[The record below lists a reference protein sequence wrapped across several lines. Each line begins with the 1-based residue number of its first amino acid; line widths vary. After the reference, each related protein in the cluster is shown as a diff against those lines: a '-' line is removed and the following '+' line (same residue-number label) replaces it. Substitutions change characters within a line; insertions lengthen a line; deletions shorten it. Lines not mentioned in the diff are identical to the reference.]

1 MPDQISTPRDMNPA
15 RRVLIVEDEML
26 VAMLLEDML
35 RDLGH
40 VVVGIATR
48 VESALSLITS
58 TEPDLAILDI
68 NLAGEKSFPV
78 AEVLE
83 KKGIPFVF
91 ATGYGQQGLE
101 GNHVSRIVLA
111 KPFHARDLERAL
123 KTAIQPP
130 SIMQAPLVSR
140 LGEEGRS

>member
-1 MPDQISTPRDMNPA
+1 MPDQISTTRHMSPA

-35 RDLGH
+35 TDLGH
-40 VVVGIATR
+40 AVVGIATR
-48 VESALSLITS
+48 VESALSLIIT
-58 TEPDLAILDI
+58 TAPDLAILDV

-78 AEVLE
+78 AEALE

-101 GNHVSRIVLA
+101 GNHVSRTVLT
-111 KPFHARDLERAL
+111 KPFHSRDLERAL
-123 KTAIQPP
+123 IVAIQPP
-130 SIMQAPLVSR
+130 SIPASHLSQPT
-140 LGEEGRS
+140 EEKRR

>member
-1 MPDQISTPRDMNPA
+1 MPDQISATRDMSPA

-35 RDLGH
+35 TDLGH
-40 VVVGIATR
+40 IVVGIATR
-48 VESALSLITS
+48 VESALSLIAS
-58 TEPDLAILDI
+58 TGPDLAILDV

-101 GNHVSRIVLA
+101 GNYVSRIVLT

-123 KTAIQPP
+123 KVAIEPL
-130 SIMQAPLVSR
+130 SIMQAPLISR